1 VEEDLGVA
9 TVEVTA
15 GVETAEEEDSE
26 VVKDSVVVDWGAVM
40 AAEDSEAVVV
50 MVVDSEV
57 VDSVAVED
65 LVVVSEAVD
74 SVAAVDSEAV
84 DSVAA
89 VGSAVEDSG
98 VDSAEAEMGAVED
111 SGVEEVV
118 DSGAEAAGVDSE
130 VAEVTEVATWEV
142 AAELRA
148 SSHLTYLS
156 LEHLFR
162 TSSCTRRSWHNLSKR
177 TRTPV
182 SSRLVSLG
190 NLSQTY
196 DLHRLTSSKFRSP
209 GQHLSRRR

>member
-1 VEEDLGVA
+1 VLNVGACFLVRAMEWVVE
-9 TVEVTA
+9 
-15 GVETAEEEDSE
+15 
-26 VVKDSVVVDWGAVM
+26 DWRAVM
-40 AAEDSEAVVV
+40 AAEDSGAVVV
-50 MVVDSEV
+50 MV
-57 VDSVAVED
+57 
-65 LVVVSEAVD
+65 
-74 SVAAVDSEAV
+74 VDSEAV

-89 VGSAVEDSG
+89 VAAVDSVAAVGSVVEDSG

-118 DSGAEAAGVDSE
+118 DSGAEEAGVVSE
-130 VAEVTEVATWEV
+130 VAEVTEVAAWEV